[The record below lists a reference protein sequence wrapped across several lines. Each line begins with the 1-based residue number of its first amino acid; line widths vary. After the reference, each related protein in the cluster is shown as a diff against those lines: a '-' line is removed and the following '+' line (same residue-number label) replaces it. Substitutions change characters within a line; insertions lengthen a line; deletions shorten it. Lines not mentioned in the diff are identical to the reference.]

1 MKKFGEFICKHKI
14 AILIIAVLL
23 CIPSIYGMMATRV
36 NYDILSY
43 LPSDIETVQGEK
55 ILSEDF
61 KMGAFSIVLVK
72 DMPQKNLINLEKQ
85 FREIDSVKH
94 VM

>member
-36 NYDILSY
+36 NYDIN
-43 LPSDIETVQGEK
+43 P
-55 ILSEDF
+55 
-61 KMGAFSIVLVK
+61 VK
-72 DMPQKNLINLEKQ
+72 RFWYGIIFNSTRKRYTAKESNQ
-85 FREIDSVKH
+85 S
-94 VM
+94 